1 MLIIESSQYVISV
14 RNVIL
19 DHLPSACPKRRTFP
33 AQERLPHRGTHVR
46 KSLGLAREPTRR
58 ALLWSCCSL
67 NTTCAFRC
75 RIDGF
80 RVESHSTRDLAEPTQ
95 SSPKACKPCNS
106 AAHSHDS
113 YRRRCVRVL
122 SPERTHL
129 PRSPVRRKLTR
140 TQNLRYAPLHLCVKT
155 VACAASHSA
164 PDASHAGHASPQS
177 TRTHTHATR
186 G

>member
-46 KSLGLAREPTRR
+46 KSLGLARAPTRR

-95 SSPKACKPCNS
+95 SSPKACKPCTS
-106 AAHSHDS
+106 AAHSR
-113 YRRRCVRVL
+113 RRRCATFL
-122 SPERTHL
+122 YTPPWAALH
-129 PRSPVRRKLTR
+129 P
-140 TQNLRYAPLHLCVKT
+140 AP
-155 VACAASHSA
+155 S
-164 PDASHAGHASPQS
+164 
-177 TRTHTHATR
+177 
-186 G
+186 